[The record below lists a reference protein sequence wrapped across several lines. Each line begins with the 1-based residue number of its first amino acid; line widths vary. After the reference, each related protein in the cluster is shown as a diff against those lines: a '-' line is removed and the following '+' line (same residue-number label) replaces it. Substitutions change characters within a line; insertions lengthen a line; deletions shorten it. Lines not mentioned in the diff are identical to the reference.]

1 MRSQR
6 SWKNYFQFTRFLK
19 SGFMVHEMS
28 ERADSPTG
36 ERTEENSRSGIQDG
50 DITIAKLR
58 TFSRSLENLTS
69 ETLYSKWKRARGEG
83 INRSAS
89 RPRSIS
95 LITPPNISREEKQQ
109 PSKPTRKNSFHVL
122 QENVFRPRCWTIAS
136 PMEVIREHNVMHVFD
151 LNNNNDGRNN
161 NTPALKTRRLG
172 RQFRVT
178 LEIPQKQH
186 SPPPPASKMEKEH
199 LLGEEMKPVSERRRE
214 QGDGKQVVEPTSE
227 IFVEASQ
234 KLRRVSEG
242 GRKDDDPPIVA
253 RLLSE
258 EDAASTMADSFPRRP
273 ISNLFVETVRIA
285 VPQQSASMPAS
296 PNFLLRQDCEK
307 AWDTVDGADEHPG
320 GLKNTVVK
328 GPSEMTTNNE
338 RSKSLQNTFSLGC
351 TYAVISQPSRAKE
364 NSVKQTTKMNSTVIS
379 KEQRAELEEEYKKL
393 KKVSL
398 EFDRAEFEEGLS
410 KPYSLSEAGTKE
422 ISESQPLRRFSEL
435 NDPTARNISSNR
447 PTAKAIL
454 ENITNV
460 AHKTEKQ
467 RIQNIEKAFE
477 WIRKE
482 LAELRAQDK
491 DIMRTF
497 SMIQAGIRKIKLQR
511 ALSGDLDEPYEY
523 DIVDHSVDLSASFS
537 YVPLVK
543 EFHNAF
549 PRRASLI

>member
-1 MRSQR
+1 
-6 SWKNYFQFTRFLK
+6 
-19 SGFMVHEMS
+19 MVHEMS
-28 ERADSPTG
+28 VRANSSTA
-36 ERTEENSRSGIQDG
+36 ETTEKNSRFGIQDRN
-50 DITIAKLR
+50 INIEKLR
-58 TFSRSLENLTS
+58 TFSKSLENLTS
-69 ETLYSKWKRARGEG
+69 ETLYSKWKRARGQG

-89 RPRSIS
+89 PRPRSIS
-95 LITPPNISREEKQQ
+95 VITPPNFSREEKQQ

-136 PMEVIREHNVMHVFD
+136 PMEVIVEHNAMHVLD
-151 LNNNNDGRNN
+151 INNNGSTNND
-161 NTPALKTRRLG
+161 TPALKTRKLA
-172 RQFRVT
+172 RQFRVD
-178 LEIPQKQH
+178 LDIPQKQH
-186 SPPPPASKMEKEH
+186 SPPLPAGKTETEQT
-199 LLGEEMKPVSERRRE
+199 KPVSEERRKE
-214 QGDGKQVVEPTSE
+214 GDRKQVVEKSSE

-234 KLRRVSEG
+234 KLRSVSEG
-242 GRKDDDPPIVA
+242 GRKDEDPPIVA

-258 EDAASTMADSFPRRP
+258 EDAASTRVDSVPARP
-273 ISNLFVETVRIA
+273 ISNLFVETARIE
-285 VPQQSASMPAS
+285 VPRRSASMPAS
-296 PNFLLRQDCEK
+296 PNFLMRRGCEK
-307 AWDTVDGADEHPG
+307 AWDTVDGTEEHSG

-328 GPSEMTTNNE
+328 SPSETTVNNE

-364 NSVKQTTKMNSTVIS
+364 NSVKQILTNMNSTVIT
-379 KEQRAELEEEYKKL
+379 KEQRAELEEEYKLL

-398 EFDRAEFEEGLS
+398 EFDRDEFEEGLS
-410 KPYSLSEAGTKE
+410 KAHSLSEVDTKE
-422 ISESQPLRRFSEL
+422 ISESQLLRRFSEL
-435 NDPTARNISSNR
+435 NNPAARKNSSNR
-447 PTAKAIL
+447 STAEAVL

-460 AHKTEKQ
+460 AHKTEKE

-497 SMIQAGIRKIKLQR
+497 SKIQAGIRKIKLQR
-511 ALSGDLDEPYEY
+511 ALSGELDEPYEY

-543 EFHNAF
+543 EFHNTF

>member
-1 MRSQR
+1 
-6 SWKNYFQFTRFLK
+6 
-19 SGFMVHEMS
+19 MVHDMT
-28 ERADSPTG
+28 ERADSQISGT
-36 ERTEENSRSGIQDG
+36 TVANFRSGIQDR
-50 DITIAKLR
+50 DINVEKLR
-58 TFSRSLENLTS
+58 TFSRSLENITS

-83 INRSAS
+83 INRSAN

-95 LITPPNISREEKQQ
+95 LITPPNLPREEKRQ

-151 LNNNNDGRNN
+151 INNNNDSRNN
-161 NTPALKTRRLG
+161 NTPAPKTRKLG

-186 SPPPPASKMEKEH
+186 SPPPPASKMEKEQ
-199 LLGEEMKPVSERRRE
+199 LLGDEIKPVSEERAE
-214 QGDGKQVVEPTSE
+214 QDDGKHVVETTSE
-227 IFVEASQ
+227 IFAEASQ

-242 GRKDDDPPIVA
+242 EPKDEDPPIVA

-258 EDAASTMADSFPRRP
+258 EDAASTIVDSVPRRP
-273 ISNLFVETVRIA
+273 ISNLFVETVRIEI
-285 VPQQSASMPAS
+285 PQQSASMPAS
-296 PNFLLRQDCEK
+296 PNFLMRQDCEK
-307 AWDTVDGADEHPG
+307 AWDTVDSAYEHSG

-328 GPSEMTTNNE
+328 GSSDMTGNNE

-351 TYAVISQPSRAKE
+351 TYAVVSQPSRAKE
-364 NSVKQTTKMNSTVIS
+364 NSVKQIMKMSSTVIT

-393 KKVSL
+393 QRVSL
-398 EFDRAEFEEGLS
+398 ELDRAEFEEGLS

-422 ISESQPLRRFSEL
+422 ISESQPLGRFSEL
-435 NDPTARNISSNR
+435 DNSAPRITSSNR

-460 AHKTEKQ
+460 AHKTEKE
-467 RIQNIEKAFE
+467 RIHNIEKAFE

-497 SMIQAGIRKIKLQR
+497 AKIQAGIRKIKLKR

-537 YVPLVK
+537 YFPLVK
-543 EFHNAF
+543 EFHNTF

>member
-1 MRSQR
+1 
-6 SWKNYFQFTRFLK
+6 
-19 SGFMVHEMS
+19 MVHEMS

-36 ERTEENSRSGIQDG
+36 ETTKENSRSGIQNR
-50 DITIAKLR
+50 DINIEKLR

-83 INRSAS
+83 INRSAH

-95 LITPPNISREEKQQ
+95 LITPPNFSREEKQQ
-109 PSKPTRKNSFHVL
+109 PSKPARKNSFHVL
-122 QENVFRPRCWTIAS
+122 QENVFRPRCWTIAAS
-136 PMEVIREHNVMHVFD
+136 PMEVIREHNAMHVFD
-151 LNNNNDGRNN
+151 INNNNDGRND
-161 NTPALKTRRLG
+161 NTPAQKTRKLG

-178 LEIPQKQH
+178 LQIPQKKH
-186 SPPPPASKMEKEH
+186 SPLPPGSKMEKEQ
-199 LLGEEMKPVSERRRE
+199 LLGAEMKPVSEE
-214 QGDGKQVVEPTSE
+214 QRAKGDCKQVVETTSE
-227 IFVEASQ
+227 IFIKASQ

-242 GRKDDDPPIVA
+242 GREDEDPPIVA

-258 EDAASTMADSFPRRP
+258 EDAASTMADSVPQRP
-273 ISNLFVETVRIA
+273 ISNLFAETVRIEI
-285 VPQQSASMPAS
+285 PQQSASMPAS
-296 PNFLLRQDCEK
+296 PNFLMRQDCEK
-307 AWDTVDGADEHPG
+307 AWDTVDGANELSG
-320 GLKNTVVK
+320 GLNNTVVK
-328 GPSEMTTNNE
+328 GASEMTANNE
-338 RSKSLQNTFSLGC
+338 RSKPLQNTFSLGC
-351 TYAVISQPSRAKE
+351 TYAVVSQPSRAKE
-364 NSVKQTTKMNSTVIS
+364 NSVKPITKMNSTVIT

-393 KKVSL
+393 KKVSIEL
-398 EFDRAEFEEGLS
+398 DRAEFEEGLS
-410 KPYSLSEAGTKE
+410 KPYTLSEAGSKE

-435 NDPTARNISSNR
+435 NNPTARIISSSR

-454 ENITNV
+454 ENIANV

-467 RIQNIEKAFE
+467 RIQDIEKAFE

-497 SMIQAGIRKIKLQR
+497 AKIQAGIRKMKLQR

-523 DIVDHSVDLSASFS
+523 DIVDHSTDLSASFS

-543 EFHNAF
+543 EFHNTF

>member
-1 MRSQR
+1 
-6 SWKNYFQFTRFLK
+6 
-19 SGFMVHEMS
+19 MVHGML
-28 ERADSPTG
+28 EREDSPIG
-36 ERTEENSRSGIQDG
+36 ETTEELNSRSGIQDR
-50 DITIAKLR
+50 DINNVKLR

-69 ETLYSKWKRARGEG
+69 ETLYSKWKRARGQG
-83 INRSAS
+83 INRSAC

-95 LITPPNISREEKQQ
+95 LITPPNLSSEEEQK

-122 QENVFRPRCWTIAS
+122 QENVFRPRYWTIAS
-136 PMEVIREHNVMHVFD
+136 PMEVIREHNAMHVFD
-151 LNNNNDGRNN
+151 INNNNNN
-161 NTPALKTRRLG
+161 SPPVVKTRKLG

-178 LEIPQKQH
+178 LEIPQNQH
-186 SPPPPASKMEKEH
+186 SPLSPASKMQKEQ
-199 LLGEEMKPVSERRRE
+199 LLGAEMKPVSEERRE
-214 QGDGKQVVEPTSE
+214 QDDGKQSEETTSK
-227 IFVEASQ
+227 IAVASSQ
-234 KLRRVSEG
+234 KLRRGSEDG
-242 GRKDDDPPIVA
+242 KEDEDTPIVA

-258 EDAASTMADSFPRRP
+258 EDEAPTMADSVPRRS
-273 ISNLFVETVRIA
+273 ISHLFVETVRIEI
-285 VPQQSASMPAS
+285 PQQSASMPAS
-296 PNFLLRQDCEK
+296 PNFLMRKDCEN
-307 AWDTVDGADEHPG
+307 AWDTVDGADEHSG

-328 GPSEMTTNNE
+328 GASEMTTNNE

-364 NSVKQTTKMNSTVIS
+364 NSVKQTTKMNSTVIT

-398 EFDRAEFEEGLS
+398 ELDRAEFDEGS
-410 KPYSLSEAGTKE
+410 NKPYSLSEAGQTKE
-422 ISESQPLRRFSEL
+422 ISESQPFRRFSEL
-435 NDPTARNISSNR
+435 SNSTARNISSNR
-447 PTAKAIL
+447 TTAKAIL
-454 ENITNV
+454 DNITNV

-482 LAELRAQDK
+482 LAVLRAQDK

-497 SMIQAGIRKIKLQR
+497 TKIQAGIRKITLQR

-523 DIVDHSVDLSASFS
+523 DIVDHSEDLSASFS

-543 EFHNAF
+543 ELHDTF

>member
-1 MRSQR
+1 
-6 SWKNYFQFTRFLK
+6 
-19 SGFMVHEMS
+19 MVHEML
-28 ERADSPTG
+28 EKADSPTG
-36 ERTEENSRSGIQDG
+36 ETTAELNSCSSVQDR
-50 DITIAKLR
+50 DINNVKLR

-83 INRSAS
+83 INRSS
-89 RPRSIS
+89 SPRPRSIS
-95 LITPPNISREEKQQ
+95 LITPPNLSREEEQQ

-122 QENVFRPRCWTIAS
+122 QENVFRPRYWTISS
-136 PMEVIREHNVMHVFD
+136 PMEVIREHNAMHVFD
-151 LNNNNDGRNN
+151 INNNKDNS
-161 NTPALKTRRLG
+161 PPVLKTRKLG

-178 LEIPQKQH
+178 LEIPQNQH
-186 SPPPPASKMEKEH
+186 SPPPPASKMQKEQ
-199 LLGEEMKPVSERRRE
+199 LLGAEMKPVSEERRE
-214 QGDGKQVVEPTSE
+214 QGDGKQTVETTPK
-227 IFVEASQ
+227 IFVDTAQ
-234 KLRRVSEG
+234 KLQRGSEG
-242 GRKDDDPPIVA
+242 GREDEDTPIVA

-258 EDAASTMADSFPRRP
+258 DDAVFTMADSSPQRP
-273 ISNLFVETVRIA
+273 ISNLFVETARIEI
-285 VPQQSASMPAS
+285 PQQSASMPAS
-296 PNFLLRQDCEK
+296 PNFLMRKDCEN
-307 AWDTVDGADEHPG
+307 AWDTVDGADKHSG

-328 GPSEMTTNNE
+328 GASEMTTNNE
-338 RSKSLQNTFSLGC
+338 RSKSLKNTFSLGC
-351 TYAVISQPSRAKE
+351 TYAVISQPSRGKE
-364 NSVKQTTKMNSTVIS
+364 NSVKQITKMDSTVIT

-398 EFDRAEFEEGLS
+398 ELDRAEFEEES
-410 KPYSLSEAGTKE
+410 NKPYSLSEAGTKE
-422 ISESQPLRRFSEL
+422 ISESQPFRRFSEL
-435 NDPTARNISSNR
+435 NNSSARNISSNR
-447 PTAKAIL
+447 PTAKDIL

-460 AHKTEKQ
+460 ANKTEKQ

-497 SMIQAGIRKIKLQR
+497 SKIQAGIRKITLQR

-543 EFHNAF
+543 EFHNTF

>member
-1 MRSQR
+1 
-6 SWKNYFQFTRFLK
+6 
-19 SGFMVHEMS
+19 MVHEMS
-28 ERADSPTG
+28 ERANSPTG
-36 ERTEENSRSGIQDG
+36 EATEENSFYGIQDRN
-50 DITIAKLR
+50 INIQKLR

-69 ETLYSKWKRARGEG
+69 ETLYSKWKRARGQG

-89 RPRSIS
+89 PRPRSIS
-95 LITPPNISREEKQQ
+95 VTTAPNFSREEKQQ

-136 PMEVIREHNVMHVFD
+136 PMEVIREHNAVHVLD
-151 LNNNNDGRNN
+151 INNNNDSTDN
-161 NTPALKTRRLG
+161 NTPVLKTRNLT

-186 SPPPPASKMEKEH
+186 SPPSPAGKTETEQ
-199 LLGEEMKPVSERRRE
+199 MKQVSEERGKE
-214 QGDGKQVVEPTSE
+214 GDRKQVVETASE

-234 KLRRVSEG
+234 KLRSVSEG
-242 GRKDDDPPIVA
+242 GRKDEDPPIVA
-253 RLLSE
+253 RLLSD
-258 EDAASTMADSFPRRP
+258 EDAASTMVDSVPGRP
-273 ISNLFVETVRIA
+273 ISNLFVETARIE
-285 VPQQSASMPAS
+285 VPRRSASMPAS
-296 PNFLLRQDCEK
+296 PNFLTRQGCGK
-307 AWDTVDGADEHPG
+307 AWDTVDGADEHYG

-328 GPSEMTTNNE
+328 GPSEMITNNG

-351 TYAVISQPSRAKE
+351 AYALISQPSRAKE
-364 NSVKQTTKMNSTVIS
+364 NNVEQILTEMNSTVIT
-379 KEQRAELEEEYKKL
+379 KEQRAELEEEYKLL

-398 EFDRAEFEEGLS
+398 EFDRAEFEEGLR
-410 KPYSLSEAGTKE
+410 KPHSLFEVDTKE
-422 ISESQPLRRFSEL
+422 MSESQPHRRFSEL
-435 NDPTARNISSNR
+435 NNPTERKISSNR
-447 PTAKAIL
+447 PTVEAIL

-460 AHKTEKQ
+460 AHKTEKE

-497 SMIQAGIRKIKLQR
+497 SKIQAGIRKIKLQL

-537 YVPLVK
+537 YVPLVRA
-543 EFHNAF
+543 EFHNTF